1 MIKGIEHT
9 LGQRLWHFPGGVK
22 LRHYKK
28 MSIGEAIAEAPVPD
42 ELLLPLDQSIGI
54 PSLSV
59 VAPGDAVQKYQR
71 LTRAFEGLGAHLHAP
86 TSGTITALEETA
98 TGLQLTL
105 KADGR
110 DVGTPM
116 AGLSPWQDQPVASL
130 RQRIFESGVVGLG
143 GALFPTHEKLKDPD
157 RVRVLI
163 INGAEC
169 EPYISCDEM
178 VMRCWPQAL
187 LEGTQILAAMV
198 GAEQVLVAIEDQ
210 MGEVEALLNQ
220 AVSDVGCPEIRI
232 IKVPTIYPEGG
243 ENQLIQVLT
252 GLEVPADGYPQ
263 DIGIVMQNVATAV
276 ACRDAVV
283 DGKPLISRVVT
294 VTGHGLEQPANFHA
308 RVGTP
313 LSDLITLAGGYR
325 SQANRLVVGGPMM
338 GQAKEDD
345 GAPTTKGTNC
355 VLVLNEADTQ
365 TAHPQLPC
373 IRCGDC
379 QRVCPAQL
387 MPQLLMTHIEN
398 GDLDGAGRLHLN
410 DCIECGCC
418 AYVCPSQ
425 IPLVDYYRYGKHE
438 LAMKH
443 RQANAAQSAKVRFAA
458 HERRLE
464 KQNQARETAL
474 ADTQASLDEVDPSQ
488 ALAAILARKKPNTP
502 ADKHSSH
509 TDNGT
514 DGDAES

>member
-22 LRHYKK
+22 LRHHKN
-28 MSIGEAIAEAPVPD
+28 MSIGDTIADAPVPN
-42 ELLLPLDQSIGI
+42 ELLLPLDQSIGS
-54 PSLSV
+54 PGAAA
-59 VAPGDAVQKYQR
+59 VAVGDAVEKYQR
-71 LTRAFEGLGAHLHAP
+71 LTGDFDALGAHLHAP
-86 TSGTITALEETA
+86 TSGTITALEETPS
-98 TGLQLTL
+98 GLRLTL
-105 KADGR
+105 TADGR
-110 DVGTPM
+110 D
-116 AGLSPWQDQPVASL
+116 AGNSLPGLDQWREQSAEAL
-130 RQRIFESGVVGLG
+130 RQRIFEAGVVGLG

-198 GAEQVLVAIEDQ
+198 GAEQCLIAIEDQ
-210 MGEVEALLNQ
+210 MGEVEAMLNQ
-220 AVSDVGCPEIRI
+220 AAIDMDCPDVRI
-232 IKVPTIYPEGG
+232 VKVPTIYPEGG

-252 GLEVPADGYPQ
+252 GLEVPAECYPQ
-263 DIGIVMQNVATAV
+263 EIGIVMQNVATAV
-276 ACRDAVV
+276 ACRDAVI
-283 DGKPLISRVVT
+283 DGKPLISRVIT
-294 VTGHGLEQPANFHA
+294 VTGHGVEKPANFHV

-313 LSDLITLAGGYR
+313 LSELVSLAGGYCPDA
-325 SQANRLVVGGPMM
+325 SRLVVGGPMM
-338 GQAKEDD
+338 GQAKADD

-355 VLVLNEADTQ
+355 VLVLSETDTHQ
-365 TAHPQLPC
+365 AHPQLPC

-387 MPQLLMTHIEN
+387 MPQLLMCHIEN
-398 GDLDGAGRLHLN
+398 GDLQGAANLHLS

-418 AYVCPSQ
+418 SYVCPSQ

-438 LAMKH
+438 LAVKH
-443 RQANAAQSAKVRFAA
+443 QQAAAADSAKVRFNA

-464 KQNQARETAL
+464 AQERARQSAL
-474 ADTQASLDEVDPSQ
+474 ADSQANLAQADPSQ
-488 ALAAILARKKPNTP
+488 ALAAILARKKGAVNP
-502 ADKHSSH
+502 
-509 TDNGT
+509 G
-514 DGDAES
+514 GDTES